1 MDPKRYRGCTNVS
14 GAVAIDANHFVVA
27 DDEDNLLGVFDSS
40 HEQVL
45 PPRIALSEL
54 FAGEIEDGK
63 GCEIDLEG
71 AAAIGDV
78 YFWIGSHSTNKDGE
92 RRPSRHRLFALQIQR
107 NAVGEFSGQ
116 RYGQIYR
123 TLIDDLIL
131 DRRFKPYRLDKAVGI
146 APKALGGLSIEGLAA
161 TPEQSLLIGFRNP
174 LTGGTEKNGRLQD
187 GKALIVP
194 LLNPLSLLQGQAA
207 EFGDPIEL
215 DLGGYGIRDIAWRQ
229 GNEYLIVAGPYHA
242 NEGRSEMHRLYRWHS
257 NKPTHKPKR
266 LDADL
271 GELNIEAAF
280 FFPDRTDRVEL
291 LSDDGDT
298 KGFKRVSVRL

>member
-1 MDPKRYRGCTNVS
+1 MDRKNYEGSSNAS
-14 GAVAIDANHFVVA
+14 GAVALDGHHFVVA
-27 DDEDNLLGVFDSS
+27 DDEENRLSVF
-40 HEQVL
+40 EQGPEQAL
-45 PPRIALSEL
+45 TPAIALSTV

-174 LTGGTEKNGRLQD
+174 LAGGTEKNGRLQD

-215 DLGGYGIRDIAWRQ
+215 DLGGYGVREIAWRQ
-229 GNEYLIVAGPYHA
+229 GDEYLIVAGPYHA
-242 NEGRSEMHRLYRWHS
+242 NEDRSEKHRLYLWHS
-257 NKPTHKPKR
+257 NHRTDKPKR

-280 FFPDRTDRVEL
+280 FFPGQTDQVEL

-298 KGFKRVSVRL
+298 KGFQCVSVRF

>member
-1 MDPKRYRGCTNVS
+1 MDRKNYKGSSNVS
-14 GAVAIDANHFVVA
+14 GAVALDGNYFVVA
-27 DDEDNLLGVFDSS
+27 DDEENRLSVFEKGP
-40 HEQVL
+40 EQTL
-45 PPRIALSEL
+45 KPAIALSKV
-54 FAGEIEDGK
+54 FDGEIEDSK

-71 AAAIGDV
+71 AAAIGNV

-107 NAVGEFSGQ
+107 NAAGEFSGQ
-116 RYGQIYR
+116 RYGRIYR

-146 APKALGGLSIEGLAA
+146 APKASGGLSIEGLAA

-174 LTGGTEKNGRLQD
+174 LAGGTEKNGRLQD
-187 GKALIVP
+187 AKALIVP
-194 LLNPLSLLQGQAA
+194 LLNPLNLLQGQTAT
-207 EFGDPIEL
+207 FGDPIEL

-229 GNEYLIVAGPYHA
+229 GDEYLIVAGPYHA
-242 NEGRSEMHRLYRWHS
+242 NEDRSEKHRLYLWHS

-280 FFPDRTDRVEL
+280 FFPGQTDWVEL

-298 KGFKRVSVRL
+298 KGFQCVSVKL